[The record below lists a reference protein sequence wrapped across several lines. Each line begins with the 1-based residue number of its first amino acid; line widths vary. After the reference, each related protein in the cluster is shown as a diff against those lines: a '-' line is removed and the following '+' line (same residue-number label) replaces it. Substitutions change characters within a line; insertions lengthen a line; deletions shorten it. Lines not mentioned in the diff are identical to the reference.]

1 VTETEKPGEA
11 HKKQS
16 AADDPTSSLP
26 DADPDL
32 VKKLEKEK
40 ALTHP
45 KKQQNT
51 TLLLNAMRTTAAHP
65 FQLFHERAAT
75 TTTTTTTTA
84 PSDAVASEGQRSS
97 VTPVPA
103 SIPSS
108 QSPASQTFGPSAS
121 QDSTKGAAASVKR
134 KKKRTSR
141 VQFSNYRDLS
151 LIDQF

>member
-1 VTETEKPGEA
+1 MTETEKPGET
-11 HKKQS
+11 HKKQP
-16 AADDPTSSLP
+16 AAATDDPTTSLP

-45 KKQQNT
+45 KKQQNM

-65 FQLFHERAAT
+65 FQLFHERAAAT
-75 TTTTTTTTA
+75 AAATATA

-121 QDSTKGAAASVKR
+121 QDSAKGAAASVKR

-141 VQFSNYRDLS
+141 VRFSTPLD
-151 LIDQF
+151 

>member
-1 VTETEKPGEA
+1 MTEMEKPGES
-11 HKKQS
+11 HKKQ
-16 AADDPTSSLP
+16 AADDPTTSLP

-51 TLLLNAMRTTAAHP
+51 ALLLNAMRTTAAHP
-65 FQLFHERAAT
+65 FQLFHERAAVAAAN
-75 TTTTTTTTA
+75 TA

-121 QDSTKGAAASVKR
+121 QDSAKGAAASVKR

-141 VQFSNYRDLS
+141 SFEYRRPD
-151 LIDQF
+151 FE